1 MIEIQGKYNTAIVYT
16 DTLDSASTAQLISL
30 CNQAFTEGSKIRLMP
45 DVHAG
50 AGCTIG
56 TTMTVTDKIVPNLV
70 GVDIGCGMHVVRLAE
85 RRIDFTRL
93 DRVIRD
99 NIPSGMQIR
108 AKAHSMAREFDA
120 EELRCYRHISEDRA
134 LRSIGTLGGGNHFIE
149 VDTDDEGNLYLVIH
163 SGSRHMGKQIAEYYQ
178 KLGYDRLNQSSA
190 EDEEL
195 LIAALKREGR
205 SKEINA
211 QLKKLKNVK
220 RTSIPRDLAYVEGK
234 DLEDYLHDVAVA
246 QAYADLNRRAM
257 AHTILKEMKLHAEE
271 CFTTIH
277 NYIDI
282 EHGILRKGAV
292 SALAGERL
300 LIPIN
305 MRDGSLLCV
314 GKGNP
319 DWNSSAPHGAG
330 RLMSRSEAKNHF
342 TVSQFK
348 KEMEGIFTT
357 SVGADTLDES
367 PMVYKPMEAI
377 LSQIGPTADV
387 EKIIRPLYNFKAGR
401 EE

>member
-1 MIEIQGKYNTAIVYT
+1 
-16 DTLDSASTAQLISL
+16 
-30 CNQAFTEGSKIRLMP
+30 
-45 DVHAG
+45 
-50 AGCTIG
+50 
-56 TTMTVTDKIVPNLV
+56 
-70 GVDIGCGMHVVRLAE
+70 
-85 RRIDFTRL
+85 
-93 DRVIRD
+93 
-99 NIPSGMQIR
+99 
-108 AKAHSMAREFDA
+108 
-120 EELRCYRHISEDRA
+120 
-134 LRSIGTLGGGNHFIE
+134 
-149 VDTDDEGNLYLVIH
+149 
-163 SGSRHMGKQIAEYYQ
+163 
-178 KLGYDRLNQSSA
+178 
-190 EDEEL
+190 
-195 LIAALKREGR
+195 
-205 SKEINA
+205 
-211 QLKKLKNVK
+211 
-220 RTSIPRDLAYVEGK
+220 
-234 DLEDYLHDVAVA
+234 
-246 QAYADLNRRAM
+246 M
-257 AHTILKEMKLHAEE
+257 AHTILKEMKLHAEDS
-271 CFTTIH
+271 FTTIH

-292 SALAGERL
+292 SAMAGERL

-367 PMVYKPMEAI
+367 PMVYKPIEAI
-377 LSQIGPTADV
+377 LSQIGPTAEV